1 MTPAEKQYHVK
12 IVDELLDNMN
22 HSSAQVN
29 QMAPVWGCLWVDIPF
44 ISLVFWEYN
53 AFTAEEHFIEASNFF
68 L

>member
-29 QMAPVWGCLWVDIPF
+29 QMAPVWGCL
-44 ISLVFWEYN
+44 
-53 AFTAEEHFIEASNFF
+53 
-68 L
+68 